1 MGTFYYSVKGSA
13 DEKPNAGVVK
23 ADDEDAAIAK
33 LDGVYG
39 NTKENKTVEITI
51 LSESEFALLEA
62 ERGKQLTHK
71 PE

>member
-1 MGTFYYSVKGSA
+1 MDLDNGPGNTT
-13 DEKPNAGVVK
+13 DEP
-23 ADDEDAAIAK
+23 AAVAK

-39 NTKENKTVEITI
+39 NTAENKTVDITI

-62 ERGKQLTHK
+62 ERGKQLTHR